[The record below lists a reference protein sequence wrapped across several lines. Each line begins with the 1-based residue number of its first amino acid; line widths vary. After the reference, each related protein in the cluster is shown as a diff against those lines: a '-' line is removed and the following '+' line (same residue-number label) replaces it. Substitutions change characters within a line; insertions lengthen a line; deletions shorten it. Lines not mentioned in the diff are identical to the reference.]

1 MGLDSG
7 ETFQLTE
14 VEWSKMPDEILP
26 KPPLK
31 ILHVVISMVVGGAE
45 RLVYDMVKYPAF
57 AANRPVVCCMD
68 SVGELG
74 EKLIEE
80 GYTVHCK
87 GRRPGLDFDMVTW
100 LRGKIREEQADV
112 VHAHQYSPL
121 FYAVPAALLA
131 GRAKVVY
138 TEHGRFYPERKSWKR
153 TLFNPL
159 LALGVNHLVS
169 ISQATAQA
177 MANYDNFP
185 LRRIQVVHNGIDC
198 SRMNAPIDKLA
209 KRRALGLS
217 ETCKIVGTAARLNSI
232 KNIPM
237 MLRVLK
243 LVLQQVPDTCLVIA
257 GQGEE
262 KERLKALALELGVT
276 DQVKFI
282 GLRFDL
288 PEVYQLFDVFLLTSF
303 SEGISVTLLE
313 SMASGV
319 PSVVTDVGGN
329 REVVVEGETGFL
341 VPVDDDLMMSDRM
354 HTLLLN
360 KAQSSEMGLVAME
373 RANRKFSVSMMML
386 EYEHLYEA

>member
-1 MGLDSG
+1 MKC
-7 ETFQLTE
+7 ET
-14 VEWSKMPDEILP
+14 IR
-26 KPPLK
+26 PPK

-57 AANRPVVCCMD
+57 VANRPSICCMD
-68 SVGELG
+68 TRGELG
-74 EKLIEE
+74 EKLQQE

-87 GRRPGLDFDMVTW
+87 GRLPGLDLDMITW
-100 LRGKIREEQADV
+100 LRDIIKQEKVDV

-131 GRAKVVY
+131 GRVKVVY

-153 TLFNPL
+153 SLFNPL
-159 LALGVNHLVS
+159 LAMGVDHLVS
-169 ISQATAQA
+169 ISEATAQA
-177 MANYDNFP
+177 MSTYDNFP
-185 LRRIQVVHNGIDC
+185 LHRIKVIHNGIDC
-198 SRMNAPIDKLA
+198 SNMNPVLDRKA
-209 KRRALGLS
+209 KRQELGLS
-217 ETCKIVGTAARLNSI
+217 ETCRVIGTAARLNSI
-232 KNIPM
+232 KNIQM

-262 KERLKALALELGVT
+262 EERLRALASDLGIADRVN
-276 DQVKFI
+276 FI

-288 PEVYQLFDVFLLTSF
+288 PEIYQLFDVFLLTSF

-329 REVVVEGETGFL
+329 REVVVEGETGAL
-341 VPVDDDLMMSDRM
+341 VPVDDDQLMSQRICE
-354 HTLLLN
+354 LLQN
-360 KAQSSEMGLVAME
+360 QDKASQMRLAAREHVGRE
-373 RANRKFSVSMMML
+373 FSVQWMM
-386 EYEHLYEA
+386 EAYCQLYE